1 MVVGGPATAAPR
13 DGDKDGGGGGDGDGR
28 IVAAIQR
35 AARPLHSTEPTGSLE
50 DLGPVGAMV
59 GRARVVGVGEA
70 THGSHEF
77 VTMKHR
83 VFRYL
88 VEKRGF
94 RTVALEAPWSTG
106 RRLDAYIVHGQG
118 DPRRIMSEDLQYAYE
133 LWNSAEY
140 LDLVEWMRA
149 HNLRHPGDP
158 VRIMG
163 DDFGYTG
170 PELYERVIG
179 YVAAA
184 RPELR
189 ERIAEL
195 YRGLPPTLPSG
206 AHQKAYFARPL
217 AERQEMAER
226 TGQAVALLA
235 RLTPPAAADPQAH
248 EEREA
253 HAWALQ
259 DATTIDQTA
268 RQYAF
273 DPADPEQVA
282 AIMRW
287 RDSAMAEN
295 VVWWQQRTGTRVLLS
310 AHNGHVAYEPEDP
323 PNQPKTQG
331 AFLRDRLGAGYTAVG
346 FTFGQGSFKATDP
359 AETAMLTQTVG
370 PPAPGGNE
378 YVLDRVRHPRYV
390 LDLRTAPAVV
400 RDWLTTARPTRS
412 IGTAYP
418 EPEYDVALARSYD
431 ILIHLHRV
439 RAVRLLNEP

>member
-1 MVVGGPATAAPR
+1 MIVGGPAAAAPH
-13 DGDKDGGGGGDGDGR
+13 DGDER
-28 IVAAIQR
+28 IVAAVQR
-35 AARPLHSTEPTGSLE
+35 AARPLHSTEPRGSLE

-59 GRARVVGVGEA
+59 GRARVVGLGEA

-88 VEKRGF
+88 VEKKGF

-106 RRLDAYIVHGQG
+106 RRLDAYLVHGQG
-118 DPRRIMSEDLQYAYE
+118 DPRRIMSEDFQYAYE

-149 HNLRHPGDP
+149 YNLRHPGDP

-170 PELYERVIG
+170 PELYEQVIG
-179 YVAAA
+179 YVAATH
-184 RPELR
+184 PELR

-206 AHQKAYFARPL
+206 AYQKAYFARPL
-217 AERQEMAER
+217 TERQEMADR

-235 RLTPPAAADPQAH
+235 GLAPPAAAGPQAR
-248 EEREA
+248 EE
-253 HAWALQ
+253 HAWALR
-259 DATTIDQTA
+259 DATAIDQTA
-268 RQYAF
+268 HVYAF

-282 AIMRW
+282 ATMRW
-287 RDSAMAEN
+287 RDSTMADN
-295 VVWWQQRTGTRVLLS
+295 VVWWQERTGTRILLS
-310 AHNGHVAYEPEDP
+310 AHNGHVAYESEDP
-323 PNQPKTQG
+323 PKQPKTQG
-331 AFLRDRLGAGYTAVG
+331 AFLRDRLGTGYTAVG

-359 AETAMLTQTVG
+359 AETMMLTQTVG

-378 YVLDRVRHPRYV
+378 YVLDRVRHLRYV

-418 EPEYDVALARSYD
+418 EPEYDIALARSYD

>member
-1 MVVGGPATAAPR
+1 MIVGGPAAAASH
-13 DGDKDGGGGGDGDGR
+13 DGDEP
-28 IVAAIQR
+28 IVAAVQR
-35 AARPLHSTEPTGSLE
+35 AARPLHSTEPRDGLE

-59 GRARVVGVGEA
+59 GRARVVGLGEA

-88 VEKRGF
+88 VEKKGF

-106 RRLDAYIVHGQG
+106 RRLDAYLVHGHG

-149 HNLRHPGDP
+149 YNLRHPGDP

-170 PELYERVIG
+170 PELYDRVIG

-184 RPELR
+184 HPELR

-206 AHQKAYFARPL
+206 AYQKAYFARPL
-217 AERQEMAER
+217 TERQEMADR

-235 RLTPPAAADPQAH
+235 GLAPPAAAGPQAR
-248 EEREA
+248 EE
-253 HAWALQ
+253 HAWALR
-259 DATTIDQTA
+259 DATAIDQTA
-268 RQYAF
+268 HQYAF

-287 RDSAMAEN
+287 RDSAMADN
-295 VVWWQQRTGTRVLLS
+295 VVWWQERTGTRVLLS
-310 AHNGHVAYEPEDP
+310 AHNGHVAYESEDP
-323 PNQPKTQG
+323 LKQPKTQG
-331 AFLRDRLGAGYTAVG
+331 AFLRDRLGTGYTAIG

-359 AETAMLTQTVG
+359 AETMMLTQTVG

-378 YVLDRVRHPRYV
+378 YVLDRVRHLRYV

-418 EPEYDVALARSYD
+418 EPEYDIALARSYD

-439 RAVRLLNEP
+439 QAVRLLNEP

>member
-1 MVVGGPATAAPR
+1 MTVGGPAAAAPP
-13 DGDKDGGGGGDGDGR
+13 DGDEP
-28 IVAAIQR
+28 IVAAVQR
-35 AARPLHSTEPTGSLE
+35 AARPLHSTEPRGSLE

-88 VEKRGF
+88 VEQKGF

-118 DPRRIMSEDLQYAYE
+118 DPRRIMSEDFQYAYE

-140 LDLVEWMRA
+140 LDLVAWMRA
-149 HNLRHPGDP
+149 YNLRHPGDP

-170 PELYERVIG
+170 PELYDRVIG
-179 YVAAA
+179 YVAATH
-184 RPELR
+184 PELR

-206 AHQKAYFARPL
+206 AYQKAYFTRPL
-217 AERQEMAER
+217 AERQELADR
-226 TGQAVALLA
+226 TGRSVALLA
-235 RLTPPAAADPQAH
+235 GLAPPAAAGPQAR
-248 EEREA
+248 EE
-253 HAWALQ
+253 HAWALR
-259 DATTIDQTA
+259 DATAIDQTA

-287 RDSAMAEN
+287 RDSAMADN
-295 VVWWQQRTGTRVLLS
+295 VVWWQERTGTRVLLS
-310 AHNGHVAYEPEDP
+310 AHNGHVAYESEDP

-331 AFLRDRLGAGYTAVG
+331 AFLRDRLGTGYTAVG

-359 AETAMLTQTVG
+359 AETMMLTQTVG
-370 PPAPGGNE
+370 PPTRGGNE
-378 YVLDRVRHPRYV
+378 YVLDRVRHLRYV

-418 EPEYDVALARSYD
+418 EPEYDIALARSYD

-439 RAVRLLNEP
+439 QAVRLLNEP